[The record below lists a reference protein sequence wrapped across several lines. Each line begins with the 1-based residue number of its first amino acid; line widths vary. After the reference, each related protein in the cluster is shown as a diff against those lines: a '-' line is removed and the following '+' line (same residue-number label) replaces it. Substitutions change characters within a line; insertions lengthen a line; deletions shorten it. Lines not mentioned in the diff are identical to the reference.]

1 MPYTKSQPKEM
12 IPVLDKPA
20 LQYVVEE
27 AAASGIRD
35 ILIITART
43 KRAVEDHFDMNGSR
57 ENSLVPEEQSPAMSD
72 LHELMRKVRIHY
84 TRQQGPHGLGDAIA
98 CAEGFVGREPFAVL
112 LGDDLTMN
120 PPCTQ
125 VVLDAYRHVGGVV
138 VGLQEVPPE
147 DIGRY
152 GMAVGK
158 EIEPGVLRL
167 TDFVEK
173 PRPEEV
179 RSSLAAIGRY
189 VLSPEIFEVLRSTE
203 PGKNGEIQLTDAIK
217 SMISSGNVHGVV
229 YRGVRYD
236 VGDVAGWLKATLAMA
251 SGRAEYRHV
260 LQEVMSQSDAK
271 VH

>member
-1 MPYTKSQPKEM
+1 MKAVIPAAGLGVRFLPYANSQPKEM

-35 ILIITART
+35 ILIVTART
-43 KRAVEDHFDMNGSR
+43 KRAVEDHFDVNGSR
-57 ENSLVPEEQSPAMSD
+57 EDSLPPEGQSPAMRD

-84 TRQQGPHGLGDAIA
+84 TRQRGPHGLGDAIA

-138 VGLQEVPPE
+138 VGLQEVPHD

-158 EIEPGVLRL
+158 EIEPGIMRL

-173 PRPEEV
+173 PSPEEV
-179 RSSLAAIGRY
+179 RSNLAAIGRY
-189 VLSPEIFEVLRSTE
+189 VLSAEIFDMLRSTK
-203 PGKNGEIQLTDAIK
+203 PGKNGEIQLTDAIR
-217 SMISSGNVHGVV
+217 SLVPSGNVHGVV
-229 YRGVRYD
+229 YR
-236 VGDVAGWLKATLAMA
+236 A
-251 SGRAEYRHV
+251 SGTT
-260 LQEVMSQSDAK
+260 
-271 VH
+271 